1 MRQLPDWVPPPVKVR
16 ADAMGYN
23 SIRKLERAAGLSNGY
38 LERMYTRGGNE
49 SIEAMLRIL
58 EALGYSCKAP
68 EFDVIK
74 CFLIQ
79 KPLQECRDK
88 HTISPVNASENLYL
102 SSAKNI
108 HILETSRRLKAS

>member
-1 MRQLPDWVPPPVKVR
+1 
-16 ADAMGYN
+16 
-23 SIRKLERAAGLSNGY
+23 
-38 LERMYTRGGNE
+38 
-49 SIEAMLRIL
+49 MLRIL

-108 HILETSRRLKAS
+108 HILETPQRLKAS